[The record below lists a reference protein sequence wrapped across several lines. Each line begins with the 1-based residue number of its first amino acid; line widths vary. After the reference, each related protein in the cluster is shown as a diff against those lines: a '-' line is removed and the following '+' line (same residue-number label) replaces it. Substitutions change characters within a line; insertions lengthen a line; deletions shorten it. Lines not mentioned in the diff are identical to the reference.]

1 MSALRYIGFIL
12 NFVSSAKVNQMNG
25 IFGIA
30 PQTVP
35 DFPPA
40 NFNLLIPSRTADGE
54 KTTLTLNKIVTVYII
69 KELLLYCLILK
80 C

>member
-1 MSALRYIGFIL
+1 
-12 NFVSSAKVNQMNG
+12 MNG

-54 KTTLTLNKIVTVYII
+54 KTTLTLNKIVTIYITN
-69 KELLLYCLILK
+69 
-80 C
+80 